1 MSSLF
6 HDVKPGDTVHYSTPQ
21 GQSGKG
27 KVVLRYDTHVV
38 VNRGKGQPQVVNDKN
53 YIKHERGGKVVG
65 ALLSRLSQVKED
77 KANMEKH
84 AKWMKDFNDKDY
96 KARSG
101 EAWERVHAIKPGI
114 LTRLSARARG
124 IKLNKQGKVQEMRN
138 PAGPYG
144 GHPYDW
150 DPELRKAIFAGM
162 AKKVKQNGP
171 KDNGRPYVPTK
182 SGPPPRRGTTSEAAK
197 LRVPHVTE
205 VPSQEKPVKKSPE
218 HQGLIPSGIHNRHA
232 EPLKQHSDSEGARH
246 GGWSGMED
254 SHDAEGH
261 AARIEKSKKKKKLHE
276 LNTGTLSSYVSKA
289 IADRKKQQG
298 MADQARRIHTPERSA
313 YFVDKANKKAD
324 KRSAGIKTAVGKI
337 AKAYEETEVTE
348 ARDDLGRSEYNAN
361 MAMSGGNKQAKG
373 HYLMKDGRKLSGP
386 HSPEDAVK
394 KYKGMSDSKG
404 VKIVHVKE
412 GVEIDVTN
420 FLMEA
425 DSKTDKYKK
434 AAQKAIS
441 LAKKAKGNKHVD
453 TEPKLELQDKGGNGP
468 IESNHKEENDGKL

>member
-1 MSSLF
+1 MMLAIQSQRRLESNMSELF
-6 HDVKPGDTVHYSTPQ
+6 NNVKPGDMVHYKTPQ
-21 GQSGKG
+21 GQHGKG

-53 YIKHERGGKVVG
+53 YVKHERGGKVIG
-65 ALLSRLSQVKED
+65 ALLSRLKEEEV
-77 KANMEKH
+77 NET
-84 AKWMKDFNDKDY
+84 
-96 KARSG
+96 RSM
-101 EAWERVHAIKPGI
+101 
-114 LTRLSARARG
+114 
-124 IKLNKQGKVQEMRN
+124 N
-138 PAGPYG
+138 GPYG

-162 AKKVKQNGP
+162 AKKKGKPTGP

-182 SGPPPRRGTTSEAAK
+182 SGPPPRRGT
-197 LRVPHVTE
+197 
-205 VPSQEKPVKKSPE
+205 PSL
-218 HQGLIPSGIHNRHA
+218 QG
-232 EPLKQHSDSEGARH
+232 
-246 GGWSGMED
+246 ED

-276 LNTGTLSSYVSKA
+276 VSSGTLASYVSKA

-298 MADQARRIHTPERSA
+298 MADQAQRIHTPERA
-313 YFVDKANKKAD
+313 KYFIDKAASRAA
-324 KRSAGIKTAVGKI
+324 KRSKGIKTAVGKI
-337 AKAYEETEVTE
+337 ANSLPAEPLKQHSDNEGSRHGGWSGMEGRES
-348 ARDDLGRSEYNAN
+348 RSEYTAN

-386 HSPEDAVK
+386 HEPHEAVK
-394 KYKGMSDSKG
+394 AYKGLADSKG

-412 GVEIDVTN
+412 GVETDVTN

-425 DSKTDKYKK
+425 DASKTDKYKK

-441 LAKKAKGNKHVD
+441 LSKKAKGNKHVD